1 MDNVNRILYKGFILT
16 GDGTELSPG
25 HWECHLLVEK
35 PGYVAEQFQI
45 LPAQPSA
52 SEAVQFA
59 FASGRRMADSVH
71 FSLSPVQEEVQF
83 FQDASA
89 SDSGKQQA

>member
-1 MDNVNRILYKGFILT
+1 MDNVNRILYKGFTLS

-25 HWECHLLVEK
+25 HWECHLLVAK

-45 LPAQPSA
+45 LPSQPSA
-52 SEAVQFA
+52 SASVQFA

-71 FSLSPVQEEVQF
+71 FSLSRVREEARHLY
-83 FQDASA
+83 DASA
-89 SDSGKQQA
+89 SDSGKSA